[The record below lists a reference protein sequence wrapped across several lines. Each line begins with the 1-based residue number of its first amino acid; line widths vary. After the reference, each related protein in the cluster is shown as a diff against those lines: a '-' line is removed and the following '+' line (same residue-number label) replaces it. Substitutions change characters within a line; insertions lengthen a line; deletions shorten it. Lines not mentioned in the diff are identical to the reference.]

1 MEIVNT
7 NINYTYE
14 IMINDINKLKNRYE
28 FIENG
33 SIGYSV
39 LGKNMPYIK
48 IGRGVKEVL
57 YTAAFHAN
65 EWITSVLLMKFVEN
79 FCIAYETNSDI
90 YGYNARQIFDMT
102 SIYLVPMVN
111 PDGVNLVTGAVPR
124 DSGVYRK
131 FQSLANNYPQISFPS
146 GWKANFNG
154 VDLNLQF
161 PARWERAKEIKFE
174 QGYTK
179 PGPRNFVGTGPL
191 TEPEAIAVYDFT
203 IKHTFK
209 LILAYHTQGE
219 VIYWRFSNYMPLGA
233 EFIGNEFARVS
244 GYSLETTPSESA
256 NAGFKDWFISEYNRP
271 GYTIEAG
278 WGENPLPI
286 SQFDQ
291 IYTDNIGILVL
302 GAVI

>member
-14 IMINDINKLKNRYE
+14 IMINDINKLKKRYE

-111 PDGVNLVTGAVPR
+111 PDGVNLVTGAVKENS
-124 DSGVYRK
+124 DVYLNFK
-131 FQSLANNYPQISFPS
+131 SLANNYPQIPFPS
-146 GWKANFNG
+146 GWTANFNG
-154 VDLNLQF
+154 VDL
-161 PARWERAKEIKFE
+161 K
-174 QGYTK
+174 
-179 PGPRNFVGTGPL
+179 NFQHINTVVTRRHIISHL
-191 TEPEAIAVYDFT
+191 
-203 IKHTFK
+203 
-209 LILAYHTQGE
+209 
-219 VIYWRFSNYMPLGA
+219 
-233 EFIGNEFARVS
+233 VS
-244 GYSLETTPSESA
+244 S
-256 NAGFKDWFISEYNRP
+256 
-271 GYTIEAG
+271 
-278 WGENPLPI
+278 
-286 SQFDQ
+286 
-291 IYTDNIGILVL
+291 
-302 GAVI
+302 